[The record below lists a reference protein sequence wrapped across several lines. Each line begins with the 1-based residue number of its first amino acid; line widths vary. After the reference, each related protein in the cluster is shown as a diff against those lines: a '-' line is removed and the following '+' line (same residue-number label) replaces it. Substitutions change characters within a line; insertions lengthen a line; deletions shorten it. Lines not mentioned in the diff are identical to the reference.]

1 MVAMIN
7 TESNVA
13 GEMGP
18 EPLLEPPDWDT
29 QSMESRYT
37 EESKVGFDP
46 QHAACNGTLESRR
59 SQGYASMGSSST
71 YMIDATGTDPVL
83 LHGSDFPDQCYRN
96 GSTAPLLYGYP
107 PTDGDRSVFICI
119 LTSKLKGDW
128 WMLNAMIQEIIL
140 GDV

>member
-1 MVAMIN
+1 MIDVLIN

-71 YMIDATGTDPVL
+71 YMIDATGADPVL

-107 PTDGDRSVFICI
+107 TTDGDRSVFICI
-119 LTSKLKGDW
+119 LTSKLKGD
-128 WMLNAMIQEIIL
+128 
-140 GDV
+140 